1 MYKGF
6 YNLASGVLTHQRNL
20 DVIANNMVNV
30 STPGFKQDRY
40 TATTFD
46 EVMYSRV
53 GNKDSIGTEIGGQS
67 YIRATS
73 DVETDF
79 TQGTM
84 EPTGLPLDFAISG
97 DGFFAVENEDGEVF
111 YTRNGNFSLDEE
123 GYLCLPGYGRV
134 QGTNGEPLQIR
145 TDQISADSQ
154 GVIHYSEGGILGQ
167 LAVYTFEDNAEL
179 QRDDLGFF
187 TGAGAVLSENAK
199 ILNGYVERS
208 NTDVVKQMTDMITY
222 QRSLQSATQVMK
234 MYDSLMNQATTEIG
248 RM

>member
-84 EPTGLPLDFAISG
+84 EPTGLPLDLTGQSDNSELTNNSITRL
-97 DGFFAVENEDGEVF
+97 DGMLPSNEFDYFLMTENLVEWL
-111 YTRNGNFSLDEE
+111 YKR
-123 GYLCLPGYGRV
+123 YG
-134 QGTNGEPLQIR
+134 TPLMDLR
-145 TDQISADSQ
+145 EFLTP
-154 GVIHYSEGGILGQ
+154 
-167 LAVYTFEDNAEL
+167 AEL
-179 QRDDLGFF
+179 TKYADRLRYTNSGIPVAIDI
-187 TGAGAVLSENAK
+187 S
-199 ILNGYVERS
+199 
-208 NTDVVKQMTDMITY
+208 
-222 QRSLQSATQVMK
+222 
-234 MYDSLMNQATTEIG
+234 DSPLLLTFGEFYL
-248 RM
+248 